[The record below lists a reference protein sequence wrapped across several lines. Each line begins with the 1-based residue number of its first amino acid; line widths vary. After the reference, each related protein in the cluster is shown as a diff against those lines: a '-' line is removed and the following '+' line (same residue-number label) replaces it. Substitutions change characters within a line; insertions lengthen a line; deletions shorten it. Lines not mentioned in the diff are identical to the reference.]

1 MNYDI
6 VEALGQIAR
15 EKGVDL
21 QVLKDRVEA
30 SLLSAARK
38 KHGIN
43 AAITI
48 TFDGDQGGI
57 EMHMTKTVVGM
68 VTDRGLEIT
77 APQARAFM
85 SEVSVGDDVVI
96 PLDVEEFGRNAI
108 LAAKQVLIQGV
119 REAERER
126 VYSDFADRVGN
137 IVRGV
142 VQQSRRSA

>member
-6 VEALGQIAR
+6 VEALSQIAR

-57 EMHMTKTVVGM
+57 EMHMTKT
-68 VTDRGLEIT
+68 TR
-77 APQARAFM
+77 
-85 SEVSVGDDVVI
+85 I
-96 PLDVEEFGRNAI
+96 PPCPKCHKTVFR
-108 LAAKQVLIQGV
+108 KS
-119 REAERER
+119 
-126 VYSDFADRVGN
+126 Y
-137 IVRGV
+137 
-142 VQQSRRSA
+142 